1 MLNSRHNGTRIR
13 RERKRERG
21 KEACSCAREREPEYA
36 GTRCHMR
43 SEIFDHVMISTA
55 CKGEVEYL
63 IPVSLLPSLS
73 LSLFFIHRAWPINR
87 GFSPHIPINTM
98 RMQDSFLLVFP
109 VSIVGAQSSFI
120 FCVLSKWKMGMRIK
134 IVLD

>member
-73 LSLFFIHRAWPINR
+73 PFSSSIAPGQLIEVSLLAAYSDKYNAYAGLVSPR
-87 GFSPHIPINTM
+87 FSCF
-98 RMQDSFLLVFP
+98 DSRSAIEFYLLR
-109 VSIVGAQSSFI
+109 SF
-120 FCVLSKWKMGMRIK
+120 KMENE
-134 IVLD
+134 DEN